1 MEESIQRKDAAI
13 KGLEKETETLQRQ
26 LTSVSYDYNELRES
40 LRKESGELDSSRQLR
55 QLENKLASLSNELEH
70 ACQKSNNQSLIV
82 KQLNVSL
89 FEREHELAKVRES
102 LAVLEASEKNKEE
115 SSQAKALLAS
125 VQLIWEE
132 LGVSLQSRDSARRMI
147 ESCLEDTC
155 NRILEDARALR
166 NDCDRRLKIFSN
178 RLEFVSSALGIDLY
192 EHFGD
197 LSVGKTAPLPPKLND
212 YKKKLRNYRN
222 VSTSSLQIVT
232 GHSENQTPLLQRLND
247 YGNILKQLQPRYEAA
262 KERRDR
268 LALDLKNILKSIA
281 SLEDMLSINLKKLL
295 NDVREGSTGDGN
307 FYGQMESMY
316 GIPSMERIAE
326 DKNQDEEKDVG
337 TIPDWEK
344 FTCTLDDLEF
354 LENTALHADLANSLS
369 DAFLDEC
376 ENDLKHLRLKKRE
389 ILIRN
394 NDICDKS
401 RLVVEEMHVLP
412 KEIFDIC
419 RRQLKKRSHQLPDW
433 WDTSVATAVCEALCQ
448 KELVVGVSESYTNHL
463 QLISEFLQHI
473 SDSRKSFAN
482 AIRNIIEH
490 AHNVLLSTLENDTDA
505 KEAYT
510 SFHEALFR
518 LPKISKDHIQAC
530 IDELNVLV
538 NATEAVIESET
549 EALTVVWDALDIL
562 ASDRDLFWAKLEEE
576 LSSSNDSSV
585 SLFDDVFSSGYTDLE
600 EWISAAAKNALK
612 MNSLLKAK
620 LLKLERIH
628 REVEDKRDKQD
639 LQGKIIMLDS
649 EIRLISAKLAEF
661 EEMAGNTQRLVTKKI
676 NSSNFLKEERFRK
689 NVQSKFASKLE
700 VLGKLLQQW
709 QKKKA

>member
-1 MEESIQRKDAAI
+1 MQV
-13 KGLEKETETLQRQ
+13 TH
-26 LTSVSYDYNELRES
+26 N
-40 LRKESGELDSSRQLR
+40 
-55 QLENKLASLSNELEH
+55 
-70 ACQKSNNQSLIV
+70 
-82 KQLNVSL
+82 
-89 FEREHELAKVRES
+89 
-102 LAVLEASEKNKEE
+102 
-115 SSQAKALLAS
+115 
-125 VQLIWEE
+125 
-132 LGVSLQSRDSARRMI
+132 
-147 ESCLEDTC
+147 
-155 NRILEDARALR
+155 
-166 NDCDRRLKIFSN
+166 
-178 RLEFVSSALGIDLY
+178 Y
-192 EHFGD
+192 E
-197 LSVGKTAPLPPKLND
+197 GKTASL
-212 YKKKLRNYRN
+212 
-222 VSTSSLQIVT
+222 TTASS
-232 GHSENQTPLLQRLND
+232 
-247 YGNILKQLQPRYEAA
+247 
-262 KERRDR
+262 
-268 LALDLKNILKSIA
+268 
-281 SLEDMLSINLKKLL
+281 
-295 NDVREGSTGDGN
+295 
-307 FYGQMESMY
+307 
-316 GIPSMERIAE
+316 
-326 DKNQDEEKDVG
+326 
-337 TIPDWEK
+337 
-344 FTCTLDDLEF
+344 
-354 LENTALHADLANSLS
+354 
-369 DAFLDEC
+369 
-376 ENDLKHLRLKKRE
+376 
-389 ILIRN
+389 
-394 NDICDKS
+394 
-401 RLVVEEMHVLP
+401 
-412 KEIFDIC
+412 
-419 RRQLKKRSHQLPDW
+419 
-433 WDTSVATAVCEALCQ
+433 
-448 KELVVGVSESYTNHL
+448 
-463 QLISEFLQHI
+463 HI
-473 SDSRKSFAN
+473 SDSRKLFAN

>member
-295 NDVREGSTGDGN
+295 NDVREDSTGDGN

-376 ENDLKHLRLKKRE
+376 ENDLKHLRLKKR
-389 ILIRN
+389 
-394 NDICDKS
+394 D
-401 RLVVEEMHVLP
+401 
-412 KEIFDIC
+412 FD
-419 RRQLKKRSHQLPDW
+419 
-433 WDTSVATAVCEALCQ
+433 Q
-448 KELVVGVSESYTNHL
+448 K
-463 QLISEFLQHI
+463 
-473 SDSRKSFAN
+473 
-482 AIRNIIEH
+482 
-490 AHNVLLSTLENDTDA
+490 
-505 KEAYT
+505 
-510 SFHEALFR
+510 
-518 LPKISKDHIQAC
+518 
-530 IDELNVLV
+530 
-538 NATEAVIESET
+538 
-549 EALTVVWDALDIL
+549 
-562 ASDRDLFWAKLEEE
+562 
-576 LSSSNDSSV
+576 
-585 SLFDDVFSSGYTDLE
+585 
-600 EWISAAAKNALK
+600 
-612 MNSLLKAK
+612 
-620 LLKLERIH
+620 
-628 REVEDKRDKQD
+628 
-639 LQGKIIMLDS
+639 
-649 EIRLISAKLAEF
+649 
-661 EEMAGNTQRLVTKKI
+661 
-676 NSSNFLKEERFRK
+676 
-689 NVQSKFASKLE
+689 
-700 VLGKLLQQW
+700 
-709 QKKKA
+709 